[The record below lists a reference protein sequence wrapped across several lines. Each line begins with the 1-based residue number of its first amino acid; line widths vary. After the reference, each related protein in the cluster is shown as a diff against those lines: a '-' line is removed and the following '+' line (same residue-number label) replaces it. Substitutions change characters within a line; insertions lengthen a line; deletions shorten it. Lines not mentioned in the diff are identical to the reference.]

1 MPTLLTT
8 RVRVLLAGFRA
19 VIVFT
24 VLCGIAYPLA
34 MTGIAQVVFPDQADG
49 STVKHRGKEVGSSL
63 IGQSFDL
70 VDAQGNPR
78 LFAADGREVVK
89 HEDSDGRI
97 TYTFAA
103 DSVPL
108 TAEQAAGV
116 AGAPDPSWFQPRPSA
131 SNHDALASGASNYGP
146 ENPTLIQAIK
156 DRKAQ
161 VAAFNGVPQD
171 RVPVDAV
178 TASGSGLDPHI
189 SKAYALLQ
197 VDRIAR
203 NRRLDPGRVRALVE
217 DKVQAPVIGVL
228 GSERVNVLDLNLAL
242 ARAAEGK
249 G

>member
-8 RVRVLLAGFRA
+8 RVRVLLAGLRA

-34 MTGIAQVVFPDQADG
+34 MTGIARVVLPDQADG
-49 STVKHRGKEVGSSL
+49 STVRHRGREVGSSL

-70 VDAQGNPR
+70 VDPQGNPR

-89 HEDSDGRI
+89 HEGPGGQVF
-97 TYTFAA
+97 YTFF

-108 TAEQAAGV
+108 TADQAAGV
-116 AGAPDPSWFQPRPSA
+116 TGAPDPNWFQPRPSA
-131 SNHDALASGASNYGP
+131 SNYDALASGASNYGP
-146 ENPTLIQAIK
+146 ENPTLIQTIK

-161 VAAFNGVPQD
+161 VAAFDGVPED

-197 VDRIAR
+197 VDRVAR
-203 NRRLDPGRVRALVE
+203 NRGLDPARVRALVD
-217 DKVQAPVIGVL
+217 DKVQPPIVGVL

-242 ARAAEGK
+242 ARSASGR